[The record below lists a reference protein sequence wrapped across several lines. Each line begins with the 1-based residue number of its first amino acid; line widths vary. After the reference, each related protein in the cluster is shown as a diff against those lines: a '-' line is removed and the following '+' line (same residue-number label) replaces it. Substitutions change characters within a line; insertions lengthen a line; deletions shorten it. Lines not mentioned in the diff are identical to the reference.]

1 MVNASEKKSI
11 PKRVDPVLRAPS
23 RFPFARHSEV
33 TVNYDSEQ
41 YQGIVYKIA
50 VDQKT
55 CTICYTSDGSFE
67 NNVLPWRIN
76 KPLDYEEEEE
86 DEEEEEEE
94 EEDKDD
100 EQEEAPAP
108 PLDSPTKIKSEDTD
122 DQPQDDTPVPLDD
135 TVPESKDTSDTEQ
148 TVVEVAVDA
157 APINEV
163 LYNVMSAPLEGVT
176 ALTIKP
182 EEDPTLLPEPQL
194 TTKKSV
200 TKLSSILKRIMKG
213 RFKKYRHKAKACCAH
228 GRHEIPWF
236 ATSLSNNGTLKVRLQ
251 HDNAYATSQ
260 CHLADATVK
269 TVDSY
274 LHLKGEL
281 LQEGHRLA
289 NEGE

>member
-1 MVNASEKKSI
+1 MKK
-11 PKRVDPVLRAPS
+11 K
-23 RFPFARHSEV
+23 
-33 TVNYDSEQ
+33 
-41 YQGIVYKIA
+41 KKKKKKK
-50 VDQKT
+50 KT
-55 CTICYTSDGSFE
+55 
-67 NNVLPWRIN
+67 
-76 KPLDYEEEEE
+76 
-86 DEEEEEEE
+86 
-94 EEDKDD
+94 DD
-100 EQEEAPAP
+100 DQEEAPAP
-108 PLDSPTKIKSEDTD
+108 PLDSPTKIKSEETD
-122 DQPQDDTPVPLDD
+122 DQPQDDTQVPLDD
-135 TVPESKDTSDTEQ
+135 TVPEFDTEQ
-148 TVVEVAVDA
+148 TAVDVAVDA